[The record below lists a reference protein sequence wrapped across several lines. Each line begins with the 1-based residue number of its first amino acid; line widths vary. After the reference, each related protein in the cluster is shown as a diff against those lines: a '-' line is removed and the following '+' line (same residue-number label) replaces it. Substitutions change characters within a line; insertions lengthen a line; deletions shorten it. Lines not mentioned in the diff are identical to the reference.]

1 MEFKFRTNVFKNDP
15 SQNKNNN
22 PKFPTHG
29 GTLEMPLGQLQEYVE
44 YLHWAAKTELFQSRI
59 KNRVNSLHTGI
70 MGFVSRQPRTSM
82 EGEFTMYLP
91 SQFNPRTGEM
101 ETDIPRRDIFDEIM
115 ANTLA
120 TMPLT
125 IMPLMRAGDN
135 GNLKMEFSEPSTE
148 ACWIAE
154 LVGERVVGE
163 EMDATTDHAW
173 LVVMGYLG
181 QALGLIT

>member
-1 MEFKFRTNVFKNDP
+1 
-15 SQNKNNN
+15 
-22 PKFPTHG
+22 
-29 GTLEMPLGQLQEYVE
+29 
-44 YLHWAAKTELFQSRI
+44 
-59 KNRVNSLHTGI
+59 
-70 MGFVSRQPRTSM
+70 
-82 EGEFTMYLP
+82 MYLP

-101 ETDIPRRDIFDEIM
+101 ETDIPRRDILDEIM
-115 ANTLA
+115 TNTLA

-135 GNLKMEFSEPSTE
+135 GNRKMEFSEPSAE

-163 EMDATTDHAW
+163 EIDATTDHAW

-181 QALGLIT
+181 QALGLITRLVLAATLFDQPLAELDEQRIVATEKRPRRAS